1 MKKFTFLLLI
11 LIAGSCV
18 EKLMEKPDDLIA
30 KETMV
35 NILTELA
42 ILNAAKSINI
52 GMLREHDID
61 PTTFVFKKYGI
72 DSLQFVA
79 SDRYYAS
86 IPLDYEE
93 IYTEVEAILARKK
106 DEIEATKKINDSL
119 KLIERKTDK
128 KPGSN
133 KSRIKE
139 IKDSL
144 P

>member
-1 MKKFTFLLLI
+1 MKKFILLL
-11 LIAGSCV
+11 LTLTVGSCV

-30 KETMV
+30 KEKMV
-35 NILTELA
+35 NILSELA
-42 ILNAAKSINI
+42 ILNAAKSINV
-52 GMLREHDID
+52 GKLREHDID

-93 IYTEVEAILARKK
+93 IYTEVEAILARKTEK
-106 DEIEATKKINDSL
+106 IEEAKKINDSL
-119 KLIERKTDK
+119 KLIERKSDI
-128 KPGSN
+128 KPGTY
-133 KSRIKE
+133 KSRIK
-139 IKDSL
+139 KTTDSL

>member
-1 MKKFTFLLLI
+1 MKKFILLL
-11 LIAGSCV
+11 LTLTVGSCV

-30 KETMV
+30 KEKMV
-35 NILTELA
+35 NILSELA
-42 ILNAAKSINI
+42 ILNAAKSINV
-52 GMLREHDID
+52 GKLRD
-61 PTTFVFKKYGI
+61 GI

-93 IYTEVEAILARKK
+93 IYTEVEAILARKTEK
-106 DEIEATKKINDSL
+106 IEEAKKINDSL

-128 KPGSN
+128 KSGIN
-133 KSRIKE
+133 KSSIK
-139 IKDSL
+139 KTTDSL